1 MENVSDK
8 NLKNY
13 KITFDLISYILVF
26 FLEFVAFG
34 YFSLGIIKYL
44 IIFIVFILI
53 LLNIKYIINI
63 KTGSSFIILSLILSF
78 IGIFTSFQNNNNILY
93 TRNSFLA
100 SIVHFAIMLEIILVF
115 LIAYKKNDLKLLLK
129 TFLILYLFFIVIVD
143 IEIIYKGING
153 LLKDL
158 DIYFIGNKFNV
169 SYFHL
174 QYIILLWAYK
184 KYIGKQIR
192 KENMAILIIYVI
204 IICKLIHSSTS
215 MIGGIILLIGLI
227 FEKDIRKFIG
237 NPVFFV
243 GLFLLSGSFIF
254 WYESLSGIP
263 LLKMIFEEMG
273 ENIDSMSG
281 RKSVYDVL
289 VEICSQKI
297 WLGYGYGITGQVL
310 YHITFTQNTQ
320 NGLWELI
327 FSFGIIGAF
336 VYSCIIFIPFKLSKK
351 ATITYPL
358 YLYIILM
365 VIVAFIE
372 IPYGTSLLIFAL
384 LAYLINMET
393 SKNNELVKL

>member
-78 IGIFTSFQNNNNILY
+78 IGVFTSFQNNSMYI
-93 TRNSFLA
+93 RNSFFA
-100 SIVHFAIMLEIILVF
+100 SIVYFVILIEIVVVF
-115 LIAYKKNDLKLLLK
+115 LIAYKKNNLKLLLK
-129 TFLILYLFFIVIVD
+129 TFLFLYVFFIVIVD
-143 IEIIYKGING
+143 LEIIYKGING

-158 DIYFIGNKFNV
+158 DTYFIGNKFNV

-174 QYIILLWAYK
+174 QYVILLWVYK
-184 KYIGKQIR
+184 KYTGQQIR

-204 IICKLIHSSTS
+204 IIAKLIHSSTS
-215 MIGGIILLIGLI
+215 MIGGMLLLIGLI
-227 FEKDIRKFIG
+227 LEKDIRKFIG
-237 NPVFFV
+237 NPVFFI

-254 WYESLSGIP
+254 WYESLSESP
-263 LLKMIFEEMG
+263 LLQMIFEEMG
-273 ENIDSMSG
+273 ENINSMSG

-289 VEICSQKI
+289 VDICSRKI
-297 WLGYGYGITGQVL
+297 WLGYGYGISGEVL
-310 YHITFTQNTQ
+310 YQITFTQNTQ

-327 FSFGIIGAF
+327 LNFGVIGALVF
-336 VYSCIIFIPFKLSKK
+336 TSILIIPFKSSKI
-351 ATITYPL
+351 TTVTYPL
-358 YLYIILM
+358 YLYIIIM

-372 IPYGTSLLIFAL
+372 IPYRTSLLIFAL

-393 SKNNELVKL
+393 SKNNELVNYEK